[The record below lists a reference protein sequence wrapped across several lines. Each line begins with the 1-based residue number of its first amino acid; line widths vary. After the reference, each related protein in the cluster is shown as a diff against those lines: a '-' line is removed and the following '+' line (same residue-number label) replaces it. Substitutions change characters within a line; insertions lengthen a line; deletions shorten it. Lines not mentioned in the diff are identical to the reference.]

1 MKKMIAVIIT
11 LIFVLISATP
21 FIDTFSG
28 TAYAGYPEPEK
39 YLVKKLDNLWDISDR
54 KLEDPFLWP
63 RLWNV
68 NSHINNPD
76 LIYPGTWLIIPSR
89 EELLKIPPRKMPMSL
104 LKSKPPG
111 PLPSLVFE
119 FPDEGLNKYLIDKN
133 AFIKSGWIDPEFPS
147 IGKLLFSEK
156 GSRFID
162 TGDIVYLETNGRSEP
177 GSTYFTIKSVKKV
190 THPVTDEKMGHQI
203 TIAGILEIIGSDN
216 NVLKARVKS
225 TFDDI
230 SVGDGLLPFTDM
242 EPPLRIDQP
251 RTPDI
256 SGYIIESHINSSISA
271 KGNVIF
277 LDKGSDDGVEVGDVF
292 NAISDKPVRRPVGK
306 LQIIKTK
313 PATSTA
319 IIKESGINEISLGM
333 PWGQK

>member
-1 MKKMIAVIIT
+1 MKKMIVVIIT

-28 TAYAGYPEPEK
+28 KAYAEYPEPEK
-39 YLVKKLDNLWDISDR
+39 YLVMKLDNLWDISDR

-89 EELLKIPPRKMPMSL
+89 EELLNIPPKKMPMSL
-104 LKSKPPG
+104 LKSKPSG
-111 PLPSLVFE
+111 LSKLGFE
-119 FPDEGLNKYLIDKN
+119 FPDERFNKYLIDKN
-133 AFIKSGWIDPEFPS
+133 SFIKSGWIDPEFPS
-147 IGKLLFSEK
+147 IGKLLFTEK
-156 GSRFID
+156 GSKLID
-162 TGDIVYLETNGRSEP
+162 KGDIVYLETSGRSEP

-203 TIAGILEIIGSDN
+203 TIAGTLEIIGSDN

-242 EPPLRIDQP
+242 QPPLNIDQP

-256 SGYIIESHINSSISA
+256 SGYIIESYINSSISA

-277 LDKGSDDGVEVGDVF
+277 LDKGSDAGVEVGDVF

-319 IIKESGINEISLGM
+319 IIIESGTNEISLGM